1 MRPHKFNKLFFVM
14 SFMGAVALAL
24 PSLAQREGRER
35 GEGNR
40 GESGD
45 RGGRSASSSRMN
57 APPSSAPRAST
68 QANPRSSAVQSRPRA
83 FNTPEGGRSQSI
95 QRDTPRARPSDR
107 ANMPQTFR
115 RGDGVTVP
123 NRTSEPRVARG
134 DVDRDDRDRS
144 SRQQQSFFRGPTDRP
159 DSANRVDRDR
169 DRADAIRDR
178 DRQTD
183 GDWRNQVF
191 GDRDRDRF
199 DGNRDRFDRDRDRD
213 RDRFARDFT
222 RLRSDWNWRN
232 RNDVP
237 FRLGWWDNY
246 RRDRWPAFGPWASVR
261 WRDRPFYWWNWTT
274 AARLTPWFVFGWNR
288 PYYWQYG
295 PGANIYY
302 QGDYVYYDGQQYEPI
317 DAYYDRIYALAH
329 SVPNVDAAAAESM
342 EWQPLGVFVA
352 TDDERSGERSLQI
365 AVTREGIIGGTYYN
379 SGNGHVHPISGMVDK
394 HSQRAAWAFADGE
407 HPKVVFETSIF
418 NLTKDQVTM
427 MVHFGPRADETEV
440 WNLVRMEE
448 PDGEGVLPGNPP
460 PSTPSRNQLP

>member
-1 MRPHKFNKLFFVM
+1 
-14 SFMGAVALAL
+14 
-24 PSLAQREGRER
+24 
-35 GEGNR
+35 
-40 GESGD
+40 
-45 RGGRSASSSRMN
+45 
-57 APPSSAPRAST
+57 
-68 QANPRSSAVQSRPRA
+68 
-83 FNTPEGGRSQSI
+83 
-95 QRDTPRARPSDR
+95 
-107 ANMPQTFR
+107 MPQTFR
-115 RGDGVTVP
+115 RADGVTAP
-123 NRTSEPRVARG
+123 NRTSDPRIAREG
-134 DVDRDDRDRS
+134 VDRVDRDRS
-144 SRQQQSFFRGPTDRP
+144 SQQQSFFRGPTDRT
-159 DSANRVDRDR
+159 DNANRIDR

-178 DRQTD
+178 QAD

-191 GDRDRDRF
+191 GDRDRERF
-199 DGNRDRFDRDRDRD
+199 DGNRDRSDRDRDRD
-213 RDRFARDFT
+213 RDRSARDFT
-222 RLRSDWNWRN
+222 QLRSDWNRRD

-237 FRLGWWDNY
+237 FRFGWWDNH

-261 WRDRPFYWWNWTT
+261 WRDRPNYWWNWTT
-274 AARLTPWFVFGWNR
+274 APRLTPWFVFGWNR

-302 QGDYVYYDGQQYEPI
+302 QGDYVYYDGQQYEPV
-317 DAYYDRIYALAH
+317 DVYYDRIYALAH

-365 AVTREGIIGGTYYN
+365 AVTREGVIGGTYYN

-418 NLTKDQVTM
+418 NLTKDQATM

-448 PDGEGVLPGNPP
+448 PDAEEVLPGNPP
-460 PSTPSRNQLP
+460 PSTATRNQLP